1 MALVIVGGLIAI
13 YFGVTKNN
21 VAAIVSGA
29 VICVVGIAA
38 ALYLLR
44 IANRPDRGLIKR
56 WARYLTIPETETFD
70 YQAELDGIKKR
81 FDADGDKRKNRVPK
95 LEFAEACKF
104 CDFSTLENGEMFFGC
119 LVQANDELF
128 EPPRNVYEALPAV
141 FIYSRDEY
149 YKNSPEEL
157 IAVADELFRNK
168 ANNSLRYETKY
179 EFNSKV
185 DESLTDGREVLLT
198 DILVYR
204 YHLPLGVL
212 GALRLLPIIAR
223 PDKHT
228 SAFIVDCKYW
238 SDDMISKYLY
248 YEPEREPDR
257 YGEPFD
263 I

>member
-13 YFGVTKNN
+13 YFGVTTDNSAAT
-21 VAAIVSGA
+21 VAGA

-44 IANRPDRGLIKR
+44 IANRPDRGLIRR
-56 WARYLTIPETETFD
+56 WTRYLTMSETEMSD
-70 YQAELDGIKKR
+70 YQAELEAIKER

-95 LEFAEACKF
+95 PDFAGAGKF
-104 CDFSTLENGEMFFGC
+104 CDFSTLENGEMFYGC
-119 LVQANDELF
+119 MVQANEDLF
-128 EPPRNVYEALPAV
+128 EPSRNVYEALPAV

-157 IAVADELFRNK
+157 IAIADELYRNK
-168 ANNSLRYETKY
+168 ANNSLKYETKY
-179 EFNSKV
+179 EFNNKV

-204 YHLPLGVL
+204 YHLPLGAL
-212 GALRLLPIIAR
+212 GAIRLLPIIAQ

-238 SDDMISKYLY
+238 SDGMIYKYLHC
-248 YEPEREPDR
+248 EPEREPDR